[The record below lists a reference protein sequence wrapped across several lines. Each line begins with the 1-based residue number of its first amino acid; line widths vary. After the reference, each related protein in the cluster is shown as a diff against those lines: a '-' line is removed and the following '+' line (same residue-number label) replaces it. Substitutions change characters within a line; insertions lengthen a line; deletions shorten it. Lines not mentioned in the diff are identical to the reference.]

1 MDIGAL
7 GKIYQD
13 GEIIVREGEIGD
25 CMYVVQD
32 GFVEVLVRS
41 GDQEVVLN
49 LLSKDEVFGE
59 MAIFEHEIR
68 TATVRAKGQA
78 RIITVDH
85 RNLLQ
90 RIHEDPSLAYRLM
103 EIMSHRIDRLSKEVS
118 RLNKKLA
125 EHNSR
130 AG

>member
-49 LLSKDEVFGE
+49 LLGKDEVFGE

-68 TATVRAKGQA
+68 TATVRAKGRA

-85 RNLLQ
+85 RNLMQ
-90 RIHEDPSLAYRLM
+90 RIHEDPSLAYHLM

-130 AG
+130 AD